1 MAALR
6 ASAPPAAAM
15 PVQRW
20 VLDDYTQLT
29 LMRSSLQQT
38 LDVHVPQP
46 SREREEIVESMAL
59 VATELATN
67 ALSHAGSP
75 TVVQLLR
82 AKTSFILDVAD
93 DEPTKAPEVAT
104 GRLPGRGGLGL
115 NLTRRLAHDGGW
127 YSIAHPLLA
136 FDSKAPHLIMMP
148 ACTYTRQ
155 MTLLKCHRRRR
166 VLPHARRRPHRRR
179 RGLQRQAARVGGL
192 RQLPSAPWR
201 PRGPNPYDAIDDHG
215 EIRLAGVTAATAAAT
230 GVNSALRRRRAGR
243 ADRHLRPLAQQP
255 SGADPDRGVGAASRP
270 ALGCLAPARAAD

>member
-1 MAALR
+1 MNDRHPGTSTGMATLR
-6 ASAPPAAAM
+6 ATHPPAAAV

-93 DEPTKAPEVAT
+93 DEPTKAPEVVT
-104 GRLPGRGGLGL
+104 DRLPGQGGLGL
-115 NLTRRLAHDGGW
+115 DLTQRLAHDAGW
-127 YSIAHPLLA
+127 YTTAHTKHIWAQFVIP
-136 FDSKAPHLIMMP
+136 
-148 ACTYTRQ
+148 
-155 MTLLKCHRRRR
+155 RRRWSTPQPR
-166 VLPHARRRPHRRR
+166 ISVPGLHAFIQSLRRR
-179 RGLQRQAARVGGL
+179 RGDL
-192 RQLPSAPWR
+192 
-201 PRGPNPYDAIDDHG
+201 
-215 EIRLAGVTAATAAAT
+215 
-230 GVNSALRRRRAGR
+230 
-243 ADRHLRPLAQQP
+243 
-255 SGADPDRGVGAASRP
+255 
-270 ALGCLAPARAAD
+270 